1 MSAVSA
7 FSPFDARLLFPKT
20 VGTGVRD
27 EVTRRSLVARVLA
40 YPDRERAARRRLA
53 AVCP

>member
-7 FSPFDARLLFPKT
+7 VSPFEARLLFPKT
-20 VGTGVRD
+20 FGNGVRD

-40 YPDRERAARRRLA
+40 YPDREKAARRRLA
-53 AVCP
+53 AVRP